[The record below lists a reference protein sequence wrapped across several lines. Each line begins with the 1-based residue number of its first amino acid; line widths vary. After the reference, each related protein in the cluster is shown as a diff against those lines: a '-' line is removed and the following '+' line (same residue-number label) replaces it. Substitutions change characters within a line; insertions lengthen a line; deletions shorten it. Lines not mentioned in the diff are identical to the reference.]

1 VCQLFA
7 FRNQLI
13 ATPRAASELHSR
25 GGLDFQGIAR
35 PNILRTGSQRP
46 DQFLTASSAA
56 RGRRSERQR
65 YGEQRSA
72 RASEWT
78 PAPRRAAQR
87 EGFGTN
93 TSATVRR
100 AVRARLATGCWVVG
114 WASRRVAG
122 CGGPGGSGGGGR
134 GAARGRPTERQRER
148 RSARASVPTL
158 TLRRAAQPEGVGP
171 NTSATASSGRTA
183 AGWRGEGVWG
193 KWPPPPWPP
202 GGGVGGSRWEGRLP
216 PGRLVA
222 DWRGS
227 GGKGRRT
234 PVTKTAPHSSVLRT
248 ENKVFSLSKSS
259 RFSQPGRSFSL
270 SSTLCISTT
279 AAVR

>member
-1 VCQLFA
+1 MSVIRVSEPA
-7 FRNQLI
+7 HRN
-13 ATPRAASELHSR
+13 
-25 GGLDFQGIAR
+25 
-35 PNILRTGSQRP
+35 
-46 DQFLTASSAA
+46 AA
-56 RGRRSERQR
+56 RGLGTAFARWPRLSGHCTAKHSTDREPAPRSIPD
-65 YGEQRSA
+65 GEQRSA
-72 RASEWT
+72 RASVRT
-78 PAPRRAAQR
+78 PALRRAAQR
-87 EGFGTN
+87 EGVGMD
-93 TSATVRR
+93 TSATASSAARGLRYEHQRYR
-100 AVRARLATGCWVVG
+100 AARSASAPCNRLLGGGVG
-114 WASRRVAG
+114 EPPG
-122 CGGPGGSGGGGR
+122 CGVGGGGG
-134 GAARGRPTERQRER
+134 GAARGRRSERQRER

-216 PGRLVA
+216 PGRRVA

-227 GGKGRRT
+227 GGKGRLT